1 MVVLKFSKDMF
12 SIVVTSFGL
21 EPITVELPIMKDPDG
36 KITDQYQTYQI
47 MIDNFTTQ
55 FKNENEFREYLME
68 KYPVLEGRDFT
79 VAMKQSD
86 ENSYFDGNTD
96 LIFGNNGELVEFLRN
111 LNPKNNY
118 YRTTF
123 IDGFMIEVMDRMNNG
138 DYHSEY
144 TEFITKKNHF
154 YSQEMSDIMKQWY
167 KDKSSFILS
176 REDIGKPFRDYR
188 NIRGHCIS
196 HYVDLELVLRKRK
209 HIDYLDEDRRELE
222 EEQTKIDEAIKKEK
236 QEMFFQREDK
246 PKWRRT
252 VSYSSFSDSLGHEDT
267 NKKFFIIEPSIL
279 EEMRERYDLE
289 NYENFTIDPD
299 EEIEKLNIL
308 EIDTPKKR

>member
-79 VAMKQSD
+79 VAMKHSD

-167 KDKSSFILS
+167 KDKSSFTILGL
-176 REDIGKPFRDYR
+176 EFNTKQTLITLAIGFVFLVFMIGLDLIGVDVSWYGVLIGIAFLIALAIA
-188 NIRGHCIS
+188 IRLCKGKQI
-196 HYVDLELVLRKRK
+196 DKLLLR
-209 HIDYLDEDRRELE
+209 
-222 EEQTKIDEAIKKEK
+222 TGA
-236 QEMFFQREDK
+236 
-246 PKWRRT
+246 
-252 VSYSSFSDSLGHEDT
+252 
-267 NKKFFIIEPSIL
+267 
-279 EEMRERYDLE
+279 
-289 NYENFTIDPD
+289 
-299 EEIEKLNIL
+299 
-308 EIDTPKKR
+308 